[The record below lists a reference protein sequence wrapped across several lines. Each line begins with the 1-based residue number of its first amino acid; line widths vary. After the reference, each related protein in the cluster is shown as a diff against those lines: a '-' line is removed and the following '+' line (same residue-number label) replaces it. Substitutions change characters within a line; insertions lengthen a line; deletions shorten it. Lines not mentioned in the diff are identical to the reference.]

1 VSSIQSRVLTWI
13 KEKSSKIYAWS
24 PGLFLAVV
32 IVAVVTIVL
41 VNTQWLPNVVDLIS
55 VVVLGVLLA
64 LGCLFAFPYA
74 RIWTA
79 NGSDDFTV
87 SNGIRTML
95 IGVVTGAFGLTTLYF
110 SYASAQASAKSAE
123 SSRRLAVEQTEAT
136 RIEEVNQAIGLLA
149 STESTKQMAGLYLL
163 DELLTNRKSIDQ
175 RFGYKLLTLYI
186 RSHTRWDPKQHIEWT
201 TASNERKAAAENSPI
216 IGNGSLRKRE
226 SAIQFALDLLGKEP
240 KLKLRDGR
248 PFRGDLRDVDL
259 QGAEFGNAQLQGV
272 LFSGAH
278 LDFMDSRPHNN
289 YYANFQGADFQGASL
304 FGAYLNHAT
313 LTNAVFSTPIN
324 ADGSRR
330 MSQATNLTLAHFS
343 DSNLEGAKLEATIL
357 KQADLS
363 RASLT
368 KANLQGADLTGAH
381 LEGANLT
388 GANLDSAILEGVS
401 YDRNTK
407 WPDGFYAPPDQHIL
421 PHWLTS

>member
-1 VSSIQSRVLTWI
+1 VSSIQSRVLTWF
-13 KEKSSKIYAWS
+13 KEKFSKIYAWS
-24 PGLFLAVV
+24 PGLFVAVV
-32 IVAVVTIVL
+32 IVAIVTVIL
-41 VNTQWLPNVVDLIS
+41 VNTQWLPNMVDLIS

-79 NGSDDFTV
+79 SGSDDFTV

-95 IGVVTGAFGLTTLYF
+95 VSVVAGAFAMTTLYF

-136 RIEEVNQAIGLLA
+136 RIGEVNQAIGLLA
-149 STESTKQMAGLYLL
+149 STESAKQMAGLYLL

-186 RSHTRWDPKQHIEWT
+186 RSHTRWDSKQHIEWA
-201 TASNERKAAAENSPI
+201 TASDERKAAAENSPI

-226 SAIQFALDLLGKEP
+226 PTIQFALDLLGKEP

-259 QGAEFGNAQLQGV
+259 QGAEFGHDQLQGV

-278 LDFMDSRPHNN
+278 LDFMDSRTNN
-289 YYANFQGADFQGASL
+289 SYANFQGADFQGASL
-304 FGAYLNHAT
+304 FGADLNHAT

-324 ADGSRR
+324 ADRTRR
-330 MSQATNLTLAHFS
+330 RSQMTNLTRVHFG
-343 DSNLEGAKLEATIL
+343 DANLDGAKLQAAIL

-363 RASLT
+363 RASLI
-368 KANLQGADLTGAH
+368 KADLQEADLTGAH

-388 GANLDSAILEGVS
+388 GAKLDDAILEGVS
-401 YDRNTK
+401 YDRSTK
-407 WPDGFYAPPDQHIL
+407 WPDGFYAPLDQHIL